1 MSTSRTAGSFYSA
14 SVISSEIPV
23 FDPELQRLI
32 DELDHLN
39 TITLESL
46 PCGGLEQ
53 GAVFDLFAFTVDDES
68 YLSLY
73 DLCGGDP
80 ILVDKIK
87 REYPG
92 SSIGSSTGSPPLVAA
107 TPPPM
112 SDDFGFPTPT
122 VGGKWVPS
130 FNSALVPPSLRCAP
144 TAPTPTAPIAVPT
157 PHPATDTTNLALAPA
172 SASRSAGP
180 SRLCR
185 SANNIRTQPYRKAGP
200 APRKARGSNKHK
212 VRIGRIETRDY
223 LDAYPARAED
233 ITLLQGYRELIRAGR
248 WSPIIADALAQIGVP
263 YPMVALQRL
272 LSELY
277 DGEGEQEGIPKGAEG
292 RPVYP
297 WRVSLK
303 RFLPF
308 STASDDTDL

>member
-14 SVISSEIPV
+14 SVMLSEILV

-32 DELDHLN
+32 EELDHLHA
-39 TITLESL
+39 ITLESL
-46 PCGGLEQ
+46 ACGAPGQ
-53 GAVFDLFAFTVDDES
+53 GAVFDPFAFTTDDET

-80 ILVDKIK
+80 ILVDNIK
-87 REYPG
+87 REYLD

-107 TPPPM
+107 TPPPT
-112 SDDFGFPTPT
+112 SDAFSSPMPT
-122 VGGKWVPS
+122 VGGKRVPS
-130 FNSALVPPSLRCAP
+130 FHSALVPPSLRCAP
-144 TAPTPTAPIAVPT
+144 TALISTAPVAVST
-157 PHPATDTTNLALAPA
+157 PHPATDTPNPALATA
-172 SASRSAGP
+172 SASHSAGP
-180 SRLCR
+180 SRLRR
-185 SANNIRTQPYRKAGP
+185 SADNIRTQPYQKAAP
-200 APRKARGSNKHK
+200 APHKARGSNKHK
-212 VRIGRIETRDY
+212 GRIGRTETRHY

-248 WSPIIADALAQIGVP
+248 WSPIIADALTQISVP

-292 RPVYP
+292 RPLYP

-303 RFLPF
+303 RFLSS